1 MANNLIEFKLHA
13 GKVPYFVKDYLG
25 GLSSNGRHYGISHD
39 DVNCYLPTEVVVLD
53 KKEFIAAVT
62 AIEMYTH
69 SNPMTKNAE
78 KPVAK
83 TTKEKTTFVNSW
95 LTARG
100 F

>member
-39 DVNCYLPTEVVVLD
+39 DVNCYLPTEVIVLD
-53 KKEFIAAVT
+53 KKVFITTVVAINMYIPKSPFTVT
-62 AIEMYTH
+62 AKE
-69 SNPMTKNAE
+69 
-78 KPVAK
+78 PVAK
-83 TTKEKTTFVNSW
+83 TTKEKTTFVNDW

>member
-1 MANNLIEFKLHA
+1 MAVNLIEFKLHA

-39 DVNCYLPTEVVVLD
+39 DVNCYLPTEVVALAKND
-53 KKEFIAAVT
+53 FITAVV
-62 AIEMYTH
+62 AIDMYTH
-69 SNPMTKNAE
+69 NSPFTIPPE
-78 KPVAK
+78 EPVAK
-83 TTKEKTTFVNSW
+83 TTEEKTTFVTNW